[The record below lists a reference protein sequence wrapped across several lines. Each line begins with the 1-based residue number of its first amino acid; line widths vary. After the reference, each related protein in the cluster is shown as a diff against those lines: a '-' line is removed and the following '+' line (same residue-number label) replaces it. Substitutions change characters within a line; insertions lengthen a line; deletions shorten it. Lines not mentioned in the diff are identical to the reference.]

1 MKVEAVM
8 ITTMEYQNFKSL
20 KNVRCD
26 LTPITVIVGPNGS
39 GKTSMLQG
47 MFYLSQLSRNP
58 GHNDVVSLFSDTR
71 NLNIL
76 HSSDGVSPLLLSCST
91 KSSEFSFKAST
102 SQKSVDRDTLA
113 YAGWFGGAQ
122 KRSLIAERS
131 LQNPMNAIE
140 QENEASDA
148 IRSLVFLQ
156 LESETLA
163 KPSYSE
169 DVRPRMESSGEG
181 LASVLAAMALSEP
194 EVFDELLNRMKC
206 IVPLFRRIRFRRTR
220 IKKDETEIIRIG
232 DQAITRTIP
241 REYLA
246 DTLVFDFENRSD
258 IPGTNV
264 SEGTMLALG
273 LLTVLHTRVT
283 STFDWPRI
291 VLLDDIEKGLHPSAQ
306 RELVG
311 LLREI
316 LRDQPDLQ
324 IVATSHSPYFLD
336 FLEPSEVRL
345 MATGPD
351 GFSRCGLLTDHP
363 DFPKWKDEMTPGEMW
378 SFFGEKWL
386 VEEKV

>member
-1 MKVEAVM
+1 M
-8 ITTMEYQNFKSL
+8 IKMIEYENFKSL

-26 LTPITVIVGPNGS
+26 LTPLTVMVGPNGS

-71 NLNIL
+71 HLNLL
-76 HSSDGVSPLLLSCST
+76 HSSDGVSPILLSCST
-91 KSSEFSFKAST
+91 ELSEFSFKAST

-113 YAGWFGGAQ
+113 YAGWFGGVL
-122 KRSLIAERS
+122 KRSLIAEKRT
-131 LQNPMNAIE
+131 QNPMIAVE
-140 QENEASDA
+140 HENEASDA

-156 LESETLA
+156 LESAILS

-194 EVFDELLNRMKC
+194 EVFDELLRRMKR
-206 IVPLFRRIRFRRTR
+206 IVPLFKRIRFKRTK
-220 IKKDETEIIRIG
+220 IKRDETEVIRIG
-232 DQAITRTIP
+232 DQAITRPIP
-241 REYLA
+241 REYMA

-273 LLTVLHTRVT
+273 LLTVIHTRVT
-283 STFDWPRI
+283 SAFDWPRI
-291 VLLDDIEKGLHPSAQ
+291 ILLDDIEKGLHPNAQ
-306 RELVG
+306 RELIG
-311 LLREI
+311 MLRDI

-336 FLEPSEVRL
+336 FLDPSEVRL
-345 MATGPD
+345 MAIGAD
-351 GFSRCGLLTDHP
+351 GFSRCGMLTDHP
-363 DFPKWKDEMTPGEMW
+363 EFEKWKDEMTPGEMW

>member
-1 MKVEAVM
+1 M
-8 ITTMEYQNFKSL
+8 IKMIEYENFKSL

-26 LTPITVIVGPNGS
+26 LTPLTVMVGPNAS

-71 NLNIL
+71 HLNLL
-76 HSSDGVSPLLLSCST
+76 HSSDGVSPILLSCST
-91 KSSEFSFKAST
+91 ELSEFSFKAST
-102 SQKSVDRDTLA
+102 SQKFVDRDTLA
-113 YAGWFGGAQ
+113 YAGWFGGVL
-122 KRSLIAERS
+122 KRSLVSEK
-131 LQNPMNAIE
+131 LTQNPMIAVE
-140 QENEASDA
+140 HENEASDA

-156 LESETLA
+156 LESSILS

-194 EVFDELLNRMKC
+194 EVFEELLRRMKR
-206 IVPLFRRIRFRRTR
+206 IVPLFKRIRFNRTK
-220 IKKDETEIIRIG
+220 IKKNETEVIRIG
-232 DQAITRTIP
+232 DQAITRPIP
-241 REYLA
+241 REYMA

-273 LLTVLHTRVT
+273 LLTVIHTRVA
-283 STFDWPRI
+283 SAFDWPRI
-291 VLLDDIEKGLHPSAQ
+291 ILLDDIEKGLHPNAQ
-306 RELVG
+306 RELIG
-311 LLREI
+311 MLRDI

-336 FLEPSEVRL
+336 FLDPSEVRL
-345 MATGPD
+345 MAIGAD

-363 DFPKWKDEMTPGEMW
+363 EFEKWKDEMTPGEMW